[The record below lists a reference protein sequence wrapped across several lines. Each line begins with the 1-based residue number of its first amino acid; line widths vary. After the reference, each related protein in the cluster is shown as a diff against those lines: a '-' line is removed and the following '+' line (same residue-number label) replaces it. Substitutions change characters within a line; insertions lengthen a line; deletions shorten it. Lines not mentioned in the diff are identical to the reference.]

1 MQLVRISPARTLL
14 VLGYPDM
21 AAAADAVPAL
31 LAHRPLAVEG
41 LDARLVDVVRAAKG
55 RASVPDLPRG
65 AGWLMI
71 EVGGETPDEATASA
85 GLMIRDADALDA
97 VILPSGPD
105 RQHHVADPCRRFRS
119 GRAHA
124 RRS

>member
-1 MQLVRISPARTLL
+1 M
-14 VLGYPDM
+14 LGYPDM

-31 LAHRPLAVEG
+31 LMHRPLAVEG

-55 RASVPDLPRG
+55 RAAVPDLPRG

-71 EVGGETPDEATASA
+71 EVGGETLDEERLRRVLWFATQPRS
-85 GLMIRDADALDA
+85 MR
-97 VILPSGPD
+97 PSCRPAR